1 MVRNPEAVLPF
12 KEILDSI
19 GALRSKLRCTNR
31 QDWLPYQQ
39 MPRWDCNAQRAG
51 LASRDIFFLRG
62 HRDCCSMTI
71 KKIQP
76 APLFQRALD
85 GHVLY
90 SHVVV
95 ASGESLVFV
104 SGQLARDK
112 SGSIVGP
119 KDMRTQ
125 IKQVGENLRSALEA
139 AGATLDDLVKTTT
152 FVTDI
157 DEFFKHVDVRHDYL
171 GVSLPASTT
180 VEVRR
185 LSHPDLMVEI
195 EAIAL
200 LKL

>member
-1 MVRNPEAVLPF
+1 
-12 KEILDSI
+12 
-19 GALRSKLRCTNR
+19 
-31 QDWLPYQQ
+31 
-39 MPRWDCNAQRAG
+39 
-51 LASRDIFFLRG
+51 
-62 HRDCCSMTI
+62 MTI
-71 KKIQP
+71 TRIQP
-76 APLFQRALD
+76 AALFQRALD
-85 GHVLY
+85 GRVLY

-95 ASGESLVFV
+95 TAGESLVFV

-112 SGSIVGP
+112 SGNIVGP
-119 KDMRTQ
+119 KDMRAQ
-125 IKQVGENLRSALEA
+125 VRQVGENLRNALEA

-200 LKL
+200 LKSKA